1 MPRWTQPLTDQSP
14 NIIDRQNSLPTRI
27 IIPTQRHTATNTT
40 PVTTQFLQLTLD
52 QSPISPCTRDVL
64 SLREGTNATKERA
77 AKRKTHDVIGW
88 QIDLGV
94 IQGPAGKARGAVS
107 GAAVGDVDEGA
118 YVVGRE
124 GFQVGGTEEAAA
136 AVDAE
141 GIIEKGGVEAERLDG
156 SKEDCEE
163 G

>member
-1 MPRWTQPLTDQSP
+1 M
-14 NIIDRQNSLPTRI
+14 I
-27 IIPTQRHTATNTT
+27 
-40 PVTTQFLQLTLD
+40 V
-52 QSPISPCTRDVL
+52 
-64 SLREGTNATKERA
+64 
-77 AKRKTHDVIGW
+77 W

-94 IQGPAGKARGAVS
+94 IQGPAGEARGAIS
-107 GAAVGDVDEGA
+107 GAAVGDVDERA

-124 GFQVGGTEEAAA
+124 GFQVSGTEKASA

-141 GIIEKGGVEAERLDG
+141 GTIEKGGVEAERLDG